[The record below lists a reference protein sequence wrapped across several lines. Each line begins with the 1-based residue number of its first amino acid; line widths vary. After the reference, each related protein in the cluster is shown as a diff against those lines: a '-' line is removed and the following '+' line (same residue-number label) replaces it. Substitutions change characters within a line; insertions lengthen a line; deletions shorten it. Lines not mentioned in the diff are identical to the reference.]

1 MKSSLKEREETH
13 RKMEILQ
20 KEYDDL
26 QYALKV
32 LLETGTVIP
41 PELDE
46 HINDVLS
53 THISLDLIVFLK
65 R

>member
-1 MKSSLKEREETH
+1 MCSLKEREETQ

-20 KEYDDL
+20 KESDDL

-46 HINDVLS
+46 HINDVLA
-53 THISLDLIVFLK
+53 THISLDFRVSLK
-65 R
+65 

>member
-13 RKMEILQ
+13 RKMEFLQ

-65 R
+65 

>member
-65 R
+65 